1 MKDSKIHNYFNGNK
15 LLVENIVNDFSNY
28 IYAIIRNS
36 NLRILDEDIEELVSD
51 VFFTIWRN
59 KDKLDL
65 NKKILRIS

>member
-51 VFFTIWRN
+51 VFF
-59 KDKLDL
+59 
-65 NKKILRIS
+65 